1 MGKLTKEEIV
11 TLNVLVE
18 LEKSRR
24 AVAQEL
30 GVTEG
35 TVRYHVKRKRMGAVD
50 GRKGKI
56 FKAKVY
62 RKEIEAFMAGAED
75 PKDRNIRGLYD
86 ELVELGYGGSYR
98 SVLRYVQRH
107 YGKASIRPFRRVETP
122 PGVQAQTDWIEARAF
137 LESEGGWVKVHGLAV
152 KLSHSRARV
161 VVWRLRQDIG
171 AWMMAHTEAWKRL
184 GGIPAVERV
193 DNVKTAAAVGAGPH
207 AVIHSVYAAYARE
220 LHYHVE
226 CCRVRT
232 PRDKGKVE
240 REVRFVRQTLRLEAL
255 RFRDLEDLQRHTDRK
270 LEAAMRRLICPVT
283 GKTVEASW
291 REELKVLTPLP
302 ITFPVPFDV
311 VVHRPVSL
319 DCLVSFE
326 GHQYSV
332 PFIHV
337 RREAEVRG
345 GMDGQVR
352 IVVDGTVVAQHPR
365 GTEAL
370 LVIRPEHFD
379 GESTETVI
387 APTPLGKASRLIQ
400 ELAAQGA
407 PKRAMEYYRALVEVR
422 R

>member
-18 LEKSRR
+18 RDKSKR
-24 AVAQEL
+24 AVAREM

-35 TVRYHVKRKRMGAVD
+35 TVRYHVGRKQAGAVD
-50 GRKGKI
+50 GRKGKV

-62 RKEIEAFMAGAED
+62 RKEIDAFMAGADD
-75 PKDRNIRGLYD
+75 PRERNIRGLYD
-86 ELVELGYGGSYR
+86 ELVEGGYGGSYR

-107 YGKASIRPFRRVETP
+107 YGKAAVRPFRRVETP

-137 LESEGGWVKVHGLAV
+137 LESEGGWVPVHGLAV

-161 VVWRLRQDIG
+161 VVWRLRQDLG
-171 AWMMAHTEAWKRL
+171 AWMTAHTEAWRRL

-207 AVIHSVYAAYARE
+207 AVIHPVYAAYARE
-220 LHYHVE
+220 LRYHVE

-240 REVRFVRQTLRLEAL
+240 REVRFVRQTLRLEAV

-291 REELKVLTPLP
+291 QEEQRALTPLP
-302 ITFPVPFDV
+302 DVFPVPFDV
-311 VVHRPVSL
+311 VVQRPVGR
-319 DCLVSFE
+319 DCLVHFE
-326 GHQYSV
+326 GRQYSV

-337 RREAEVRG
+337 GREAQVRG
-345 GMDGQVR
+345 GLDGWVR
-352 IVVDGTVVAQHPR
+352 IVVGGTVVAQHPR
-365 GTEAL
+365 GTDAL

-407 PKRAMEYYRALVEVR
+407 PKRALDYYQALVEVHR
-422 R
+422 